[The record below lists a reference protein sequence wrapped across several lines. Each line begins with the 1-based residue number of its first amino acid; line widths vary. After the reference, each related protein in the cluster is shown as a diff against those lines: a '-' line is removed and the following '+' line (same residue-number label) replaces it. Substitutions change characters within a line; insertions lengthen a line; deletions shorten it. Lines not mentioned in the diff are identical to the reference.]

1 MITGQFNG
9 QVFSKLFYNEDLQS
23 NNTDFNF
30 TNTISGGAAINSLNL
45 NKVYV
50 ITSSRSASAS
60 ELLINSLRP
69 YIEVVQVGDVTSG
82 KTQASITIFD
92 SPDLSIDDVN
102 PSHTYA
108 MQPLVAISVNKDEVE
123 VPPTGIVPDISIRE
137 VPNNLGVLGDVNEPL
152 LAAAL
157 ADIEGLGRS
166 FPLFFETL
174 KPVNYT
180 TEDSKFND
188 KLLINQE
195 DFSLKLQ
202 K

>member
-1 MITGQFNG
+1 
-9 QVFSKLFYNEDLQS
+9 
-23 NNTDFNF
+23 
-30 TNTISGGAAINSLNL
+30 
-45 NKVYV
+45 
-50 ITSSRSASAS
+50 
-60 ELLINSLRP
+60 
-69 YIEVVQVGDVTSG
+69 
-82 KTQASITIFD
+82 
-92 SPDLSIDDVN
+92 
-102 PSHTYA
+102 

-174 KPVNYT
+174 KPVNYK